1 MIFER
6 LSTRILAIS
15 VDSVHAA
22 KAFADQLGI
31 TSFPLLG
38 DLNKEVCR
46 RYGVLREE
54 GFSERATFLVDRE
67 GMVRYRMINDLDSE
81 RSMTDYIAAIDAL

>member
-1 MIFER
+1 MIFAR
-6 LSTRILAIS
+6 LNTRVLAIS
-15 VDSVHAA
+15 VDSVHTAR
-22 KAFADQLGI
+22 AFAENLGI

-38 DLNKEVCR
+38 DLKKEVCR

-67 GMVRYRMINDLDSE
+67 GVVRFRALSDLDNE
-81 RSMTDYIAAIDAL
+81 RSIADYIAAIDAL

>member
-6 LSTRILAIS
+6 LNTRILAIS

-22 KAFADQLGI
+22 RVFAQQLGI
-31 TSFPLLG
+31 ISFPLLG
-38 DLNKEVCR
+38 DLKKEVCR
-46 RYGVLREE
+46 RYRVLRDE
-54 GFSERATFLVDRE
+54 GFSERATFLVDKE
-67 GMVRYRMINDLDSE
+67 GMVRYRMISDLDTE

>member
-1 MIFER
+1 MIFAR
-6 LSTRILAIS
+6 LGTRVLAIS

-22 KAFADQLGI
+22 GAFAEQLGI
-31 TSFPLLG
+31 TSFSLLG
-38 DLNKEVCR
+38 DLKKEVCR

-67 GMVRYRMINDLDSE
+67 GIVRYRALNDLDDE
-81 RSMTDYIAAIDAL
+81 RSITDYIAAIDTL